1 MENTGLTSSD
11 MRKLRQMSHSN
22 GAYVIIGKN
31 GLTDEVL
38 KQLDKE
44 LEYHELVKVRCN
56 KFKEQ
61 REEFAEHLKNVTKS
75 VLLATTGNV
84 ILLYRRSKDE
94 KRHIL

>member
-1 MENTGLTSSD
+1 MKNIDLTSSD
-11 MRKLRQMSHSN
+11 VRKLKQMSHSN
-22 GAYVIIGKN
+22 GAYVIIGKS

-44 LEYHELVKVRCN
+44 LEYHELVKIRCN

-61 REEFAEHLKNVTKS
+61 REEFAQQLRDITKS
-75 VLLATTGNV
+75 VLLAVTGNV

>member
-1 MENTGLTSSD
+1 MKNTDLTSSD
-11 MRKLRQMSHSN
+11 MRKLKQMSHSN

-38 KQLDKE
+38 KQIDKE

-61 REEFAEHLKNVTKS
+61 RGEFAEYLKDITKS
-75 VLLATTGNV
+75 VLLAVTGNV

>member
-1 MENTGLTSSD
+1 MKNADLTSSD
-11 MRKLRQMSHSN
+11 MRKLKQMSHSN

-31 GLTDEVL
+31 GLTDDVL

-61 REEFAEHLKNVTKS
+61 REEFAEQLKEMTKS
-75 VLLATTGNV
+75 VLIAVTGSV

>member
-1 MENTGLTSSD
+1 MKNTDLTSSD
-11 MRKLRQMSHSN
+11 MRKLKQMSHTN

-61 REEFAEHLKNVTKS
+61 REEFAQHLKDVTKS
-75 VLLATTGNV
+75 TLIAVTGSV